1 MNDAIFQ
8 CDEKDRI
15 IFHFNKGHLQNADVP
30 MWTIKHRGQTYY
42 VNHVTVEPG
51 IGFRTKETPES
62 SHTKGSLQ
70 FSGRLKIFKN
80 GNETHASIF

>member
-1 MNDAIFQ
+1 
-8 CDEKDRI
+8 
-15 IFHFNKGHLQNADVP
+15 
-30 MWTIKHRGQTYY
+30 MWTIKHRGLTYY

-51 IGFRTKETPES
+51 IGFRTKETPENN
-62 SHTKGSLQ
+62 HTKGSLQ